1 MKRIGIIGGGI
12 SGLSVAY
19 YLEKARGGGAQLA
32 WQLFEQTT
40 RLGGIVGS
48 EHQNIS
54 AGCAEGGC
62 VIETGAD
69 SFLSEKPWAFELC
82 RELGL
87 EDQLIGS
94 NDAQRKTFVLLR
106 GKLVPLPEGLQFI
119 VPTSLESVT
128 RSELFS
134 EETRRII
141 ADEAEFQ
148 PRKSNGDE
156 SVAAFVAR
164 HFGNEVVERLAD
176 PMLAGVYGGRAAN
189 LSMRT
194 IMPRF
199 VQMEEEHGSL
209 IRALQSSAGKRQSS
223 HSIFTTLKNGMQ
235 QLLDAMTARLDAAAV
250 HTQYTVTDLRRAEQW
265 KLTGKLRGADFS
277 DDFDA
282 IILATPAYAA
292 ARLLQGS
299 CPELAQELEKI
310 AYTSSLIVTLAF
322 PKKELQQQG
331 SLPEGF
337 GFLVPAKEKSS
348 LLACTF
354 VGNKFNYRVASD
366 LVVVRGFLGGVRNEA
381 ALALSNPDAIA
392 LVRREFSEIL
402 GINAEPAFV
411 RVFRWPHS
419 MPQYEVGHLERV
431 ARIEAL
437 RAEIPGLYLLGNA
450 YRGVG
455 VPDCIREGRTAAEKI
470 KAAVA

>member
-1 MKRIGIIGGGI
+1 MKLDPEELVLRIAQ
-12 SGLSVAY
+12 GLERVELRVPFQVQS
-19 YLEKARGGGAQLA
+19 ELA
-32 WQLFEQTT
+32 
-40 RLGGIVGS
+40 
-48 EHQNIS
+48 
-54 AGCAEGGC
+54 
-62 VIETGAD
+62 
-69 SFLSEKPWAFELC
+69 
-82 RELGL
+82 

-250 HTQYTVTDLRRAEQW
+250 HTQYAVTDLRRAEQW

-282 IILATPAYAA
+282 IILATPAHAPGWPTTTGGRGPRTA
-292 ARLLQGS
+292 RSWRRSWRRLL
-299 CPELAQELEKI
+299 
-310 AYTSSLIVTLAF
+310 
-322 PKKELQQQG
+322 
-331 SLPEGF
+331 
-337 GFLVPAKEKSS
+337 
-348 LLACTF
+348 
-354 VGNKFNYRVASD
+354 
-366 LVVVRGFLGGVRNEA
+366 
-381 ALALSNPDAIA
+381 
-392 LVRREFSEIL
+392 
-402 GINAEPAFV
+402 
-411 RVFRWPHS
+411 
-419 MPQYEVGHLERV
+419 
-431 ARIEAL
+431 
-437 RAEIPGLYLLGNA
+437 IPP
-450 YRGVG
+450 R
-455 VPDCIREGRTAAEKI
+455 
-470 KAAVA
+470 